1 LKILSIIP
9 ARAGSKGLPG
19 KNIMDLAGNPL
30 ISYTIEASLK
40 SKFITKTIVSSDSD
54 EILEIAK
61 KYGSDIL
68 KRPHELA
75 QDTTASEPV
84 ISHVLENIEN
94 IEEYE
99 YIVLLQP
106 TSPLRDEN
114 DIDKAFNELFQEK
127 ATSLISTVAIDNKI
141 LKAFMHDE
149 NGFLKGV
156 SNNSFPF
163 MRRQDLP
170 SVFLPNGA
178 IYICDIKEFQTT
190 KKLFTE
196 KTISYLMSD
205 KSSIDVDTLEDLIK
219 IKKLIESGDKNE

>member
-1 LKILSIIP
+1 MKIISIIP
-9 ARAGSKGLPG
+9 ARGGSKGLRG
-19 KNIMDLAGNPL
+19 KNIIDLAGKPL

-54 EILEIAK
+54 EILEISK

-68 KRPHELA
+68 KRPDELA

-84 ISHVLENIEN
+84 VSHVLENIEN

-114 DIDKAFNELFQEK
+114 DIDKAFNELFEKK
-127 ATSLISTVAIDNKI
+127 ATSLISTVTIDNKI
-141 LKAFMHDE
+141 LKAFIYDE

-156 SNNSFPF
+156 SNNNFPF

-170 SVFLPNGA
+170 EVYMPNGA
-178 IYICDIKEFQTT
+178 IYIVNKKEFLKTE
-190 KKLFTE
+190 KLFTNE
-196 KTISYLMSD
+196 TLSYLMSPE
-205 KSSIDVDTLEDLIK
+205 KSVDLDTKEDLIN
-219 IKKLIESGDKNE
+219 IENIINEGKK